1 MIYSFSK
8 IYFSIISTAAFIIY
22 IHNLQKWKK
31 IMVADKTTQTEQ
43 IMQHNI
49 DSSNNCFDD
58 NDNVDVEI
66 VKTPENHIQCELT
79 TENLIKYSRF
89 NPNYW
94 K

>member
-1 MIYSFSK
+1 MICSFSK
-8 IYFSIISTAAFIIY
+8 IYFSIISTAVVIIC
-22 IHNLQKWKK
+22 IHTLQKCKK
-31 IMVADKTTQTEQ
+31 IIVADKTTQTEQ
-43 IMQHNI
+43 NTQHNI

-66 VKTPENHIQCELT
+66 VKTPDNLIHHEFA